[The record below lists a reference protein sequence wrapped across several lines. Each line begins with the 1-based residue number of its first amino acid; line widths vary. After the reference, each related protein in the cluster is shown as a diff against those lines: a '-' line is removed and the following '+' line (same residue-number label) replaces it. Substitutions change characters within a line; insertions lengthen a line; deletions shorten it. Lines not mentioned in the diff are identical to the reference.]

1 MRPPIFHTGFHKT
14 GTTFLQHAFWPNVVG
29 YTYTRKD
36 SSQIKDILLSPY
48 SGYFSP
54 DEAKQQILDV
64 CSGPFI
70 CSSEEFSSNPRLGG
84 FNGLARIESYKRIVK
99 VFPEAKLV
107 IMIREQKEMI
117 KSLYVQY
124 VKMGGTATIDQLL
137 EPHNRL
143 KSLNPGFSFEYYCY
157 DKFIDEVLEY
167 WPKEQVYLYNYD
179 DLKANEKSFLN
190 KLSNDLDLA
199 YELGLTDKE
208 KSNVSMRYWT
218 LMMLRIL
225 NRFSA
230 DLVIEKYYHFHIPG
244 FFAASRKLM
253 KFMDNNIP
261 GNPKIQSE
269 EILGADLCQYID
281 RFYERSNAQLL
292 DKYRIQFNKG
302 R

>member
-14 GTTFLQHAFWPNVVG
+14 GTTFLQYSFWPNVVG
-29 YTYTRKD
+29 YTYSRED

-54 DEAKQQILDV
+54 DKAKQQIHDV

-70 CSSEEFSSNPRLGG
+70 CSSEEFSTNPNLGG
-84 FNGLARIESYKRIVK
+84 FNGLARIESYRRIAK

-107 IMIREQKEMI
+107 VMIREQKEMI

-124 VKMGGTATIDQLL
+124 VKLGGTATIHQLL
-137 EPHNRL
+137 DPHSRL
-143 KSLNPGFSFEYYCY
+143 RALNPGFSFEYYSY

-179 DLKANEKSFLN
+179 DLKANETSFLN
-190 KLSNDLDLA
+190 KLSKDLDFT
-199 YELGLTDKE
+199 YELGVTDKE

-218 LMMLRIL
+218 LKMLRIL

-230 DLVIEKYYHFHIPG
+230 DLVIEKHYNFHIPF

-253 KFMDNNIP
+253 RFVDSHVP

-292 DKYRIQFNKG
+292 DKHGIQFKK
-302 R
+302 

>member
-29 YTYTRKD
+29 YAYSRKN

-54 DEAKQQILDV
+54 NKAKQQILDV

-70 CSSEEFSSNPRLGG
+70 CSSEEFSTNPNLGG
-84 FNGLARIESYKRIVK
+84 FNGLARIESYRRIAK

-107 IMIREQKEMI
+107 VMIREQKEMI

-124 VKMGGTATIDQLL
+124 VKLGGTATIHRLL
-137 EPHNRL
+137 DPHSRL
-143 KSLNPGFSFEYYCY
+143 RALNPGFSFEYYSY
-157 DKFIDEVLEY
+157 DKFLDEVLDF
-167 WPKEQVYLYNYD
+167 WPKEQVFLYNYD
-179 DLKANEKSFLN
+179 DLKANEKGFLN
-190 KLSNDLDLA
+190 KLSKDLDFT
-199 YELGLTDKE
+199 YELGVTDRE

-218 LMMLRIL
+218 LKMLRIL

-230 DLVIEKYYHFHIPG
+230 DLVIEKHYNFHIPG

-253 KFMDNNIP
+253 KFVDNYMP
-261 GNPKIQSE
+261 GNPKIKSQ

-281 RFYERSNAQLL
+281 RFYESSNAKLL
-292 DKYRIQFNKG
+292 DKYGIKFNK
-302 R
+302 